1 MSGLAAIVEAA
12 IGPAPAIAVLD
23 AAIKGFALLLIALVI
38 AIVARRRS
46 AAVKH
51 AVWSLAMLGL
61 LVMPIVSLCAPAWQL
76 KVLPE
81 TVTRHE
87 PVNARPSSDPA
98 IGTSNLHAAGQIPR
112 DSPLSNQDLPPAAV
126 APEKSGLPDT
136 SAHSTRS
143 YLLDHWPAITL
154 GLWLGGM
161 AICLIPVLIG
171 NLAIR
176 SLLARATQI
185 TSGPWLECFDKL
197 SRRLI
202 IRPVIL
208 LETQKVGMPMACGL
222 LVPSLL
228 LPAENE
234 KWPGDRRRVVLEHE
248 LAHARRLDCLTQLLA
263 RVACSLHWFNP
274 LAWFALRQ
282 MRVERERACDDLV
295 IGNGAP
301 PSEYASHLL
310 EIARGFR
317 GGSCLGMA
325 AVAMARPSQLEGRL
339 LAVMDDQRDHRP
351 VSRSFVAAGVLVLLG
366 LVGPLAGV
374 RLAPRQD
381 RLTPQASPAV
391 ARSDQPAAPAAT
403 VARDDAPTGEKP
415 YTDPGEQFL
424 PADKAPQ
431 DAPLRARDSDTFF
444 TLSNARIEH
453 GPRPWPVLVV
463 DYQKTHLGEHAGQ
476 ALIVRRADGHTE
488 TWLLMGPFFD
498 KAGTIRIDLHIR
510 GPFAPGPPKD
520 AELYLTRQ
528 EMRYGKWVPT
538 FKVSNSVVLGTMKDS
553 TFARDWTPQE
563 AERLSHPPPDY
574 SNPNAHPTVGRDTAF
589 AGANT
594 GGITSRFVSPDHPL
608 LGIEYRTGEWDKE
621 KCLAQLVP
629 VYGDNQ
635 PVSFEPRVI
644 ARDGYAVGGA
654 NVKVNKFVDAIQL
667 IFLKIKHDGSLDPAQ
682 SYTSDW
688 IGAADKGK
696 TIKLGGDGHRI
707 LGINC
712 RHAAVLDGLALV
724 TDAKP
729 RRGAN

>member
-1 MSGLAAIVEAA
+1 
-12 IGPAPAIAVLD
+12 
-23 AAIKGFALLLIALVI
+23 
-38 AIVARRRS
+38 
-46 AAVKH
+46 
-51 AVWSLAMLGL
+51 MLGL
-61 LVMPIVSLCAPAWQL
+61 LVMPVVSLCVPAWQL
-76 KVLPE
+76 AVLPK
-81 TVTRHE
+81 TMTQHE
-87 PVNARPSSDPA
+87 PVDASATSNSAIGRSDPQ
-98 IGTSNLHAAGQIPR
+98 AAGQIPR
-112 DSPLSNQDLPPAAV
+112 DNTVNNYELPPAIV

-136 SAHSTRS
+136 AAHSINS
-143 YLLDHWPAITL
+143 HSVAYWPAIAL
-154 GLWLGGM
+154 GAWLGGM

-171 NLAIR
+171 NIAIK
-176 SLLARATQI
+176 SMLARATQI

-197 SRRLI
+197 SRGLI

-208 LETQKVGMPMACGL
+208 LESQKVGMPMACGL

-234 KWPGDRRRVVLEHE
+234 KWPVDRRRVVLEHE

-351 VSRSFVAAGVLVLLG
+351 VSRSFVAVGVLVLLG

-374 RLAPRQD
+374 RLAPRPDQS
-381 RLTPQASPAV
+381 TPQASPAI
-391 ARSDQPAAPAAT
+391 ARNAQPAVPAPAA
-403 VARDDAPTGEKP
+403 AKEDASTGEKP
-415 YTDPGEQFL
+415 FSDPGEQIL
-424 PADKAPQ
+424 AADKAPQ
-431 DAPLRARDSDTFF
+431 DAPLRARESDTFF

-498 KAGTIRIDLHIR
+498 KAGTIRIDLHIG

-553 TFARDWTPQE
+553 IFARDWTPQE

-594 GGITSRFVSPDHPL
+594 GGITSRFVSPDHPM
-608 LGIEYRTGEWDKE
+608 LGIEYRTGEWEKE
-621 KCLAQLVP
+621 KCLSQLVP
-629 VYGDNQ
+629 VYGDDQ
-635 PVSFEPRVI
+635 PVTFEPRVI

-667 IFLKIKHDGSLDPAQ
+667 IFLKIKPDGSLDPTQ

-688 IGAADKGK
+688 MGSADKGK

-712 RHAAVLDGLALV
+712 RHAAILDGVALV

-729 RRGAN
+729 RRGAQ